1 MKKIFVILAMT
12 LFSLN
17 VFADSRS
24 CQVYGHN
31 EVTVSLVN
39 PVSTADRYSGSARAT
54 VKLSSSIN
62 EAIHVAVSCYD
73 MSGNYIDTREIIIDA
88 YEKQGAALFTS
99 LQKGKVYQFKIA
111 SASCK

>member
-39 PVSTADRYSGSARAT
+39 PVSTADHYSGQARAT
-54 VKLSSSIN
+54 VRLSSSIN
-62 EAIHVAVSCYD
+62 ESIHVAVNCYD
-73 MSGNYIDTREIIIDA
+73 MSNNYIDTREIIIKA
-88 YEKQGAALFTS
+88 HAKQGEAVFSS
-99 LQKGKVYQFKIA
+99 LQQGKVYQFKIA